1 MSVASIQTS
10 SLAGIPTTDLA
21 AARKILRALLPA
33 EDGIDSAIVANTDLI
48 GSIVRGR
55 QEMGAALEV
64 GHDAAR
70 SAINS
75 LTRLFEARDEAI
87 RCHQLLAT
95 TRDALGLDGSDVGC
109 STSKVSSARKAR
121 AA

>member
-1 MSVASIQTS
+1 MSVA
-10 SLAGIPTTDLA
+10 LIPTTNLA
-21 AARKILRALLPA
+21 TARKIMRALLPA

-70 SAINS
+70 SAANS
-75 LTRLFEARDEAI
+75 LARLFEARDEAL
-87 RCHQLLAT
+87 RCHQLLAV

-109 STSKVSSARKAR
+109 SAGKLTGARRKAR

>member
-1 MSVASIQTS
+1 M
-10 SLAGIPTTDLA
+10 
-21 AARKILRALLPA
+21 RALLPA
-33 EDGIDSAIVANTDLI
+33 EDEIDSAIVANTNLI

-70 SAINS
+70 SAVNS
-75 LTRLFEARDEAI
+75 LARLFDARDEAI
-87 RCHQLLAT
+87 RCHQLLAI

-109 STSKVSSARKAR
+109 SAGKLSGARKDK

>member
-1 MSVASIQTS
+1 MSVA
-10 SLAGIPTTDLA
+10 LMPTTNLA
-21 AARKILRALLPA
+21 AARKIMRALLPA
-33 EDGIDSAIVANTDLI
+33 EDEIDSAIVANTNLI

-70 SAINS
+70 SAVNS
-75 LTRLFEARDEAI
+75 LARLFDARDEAI
-87 RCHQLLAT
+87 RCHQLLAI

-109 STSKVSSARKAR
+109 SAGKLSGARKDK

>member
-1 MSVASIQTS
+1 MSVA
-10 SLAGIPTTDLA
+10 LMPTTNLA
-21 AARKILRALLPA
+21 AARKIMRALLPA
-33 EDGIDSAIVANTDLI
+33 EDEIDSAIVANTNLI
-48 GSIVRGR
+48 GSIVLGR

-70 SAINS
+70 SAVNS
-75 LTRLFEARDEAI
+75 LARLFDARDEAI
-87 RCHQLLAT
+87 RCHQLLAV

-109 STSKVSSARKAR
+109 SAGKLSGARKER

>member
-1 MSVASIQTS
+1 MSVA
-10 SLAGIPTTDLA
+10 LIPTTNLA
-21 AARKILRALLPA
+21 TARKIMRALLPA

-48 GSIVRGR
+48 GSIVPGV
-55 QEMGAALEV
+55 LEV

-70 SAINS
+70 SAANS
-75 LTRLFEARDEAI
+75 LARLFEARDEAL
-87 RCHQLLAT
+87 RCHQLLAV

-109 STSKVSSARKAR
+109 SAGKLTGARRKAR

>member
-1 MSVASIQTS
+1 MSVA
-10 SLAGIPTTDLA
+10 LMPTTNLA
-21 AARKILRALLPA
+21 AARKIMRALLPA
-33 EDGIDSAIVANTDLI
+33 EDEIDSAIVANTNLI

-70 SAINS
+70 SAVNS
-75 LTRLFEARDEAI
+75 LEAI
-87 RCHQLLAT
+87 RCHQLLAI

-109 STSKVSSARKAR
+109 SAGKLSGARKDK